1 MLEGGVDRKQ
11 RVGAGKAGDLV
22 QRAVRADREA
32 HLPAPG
38 GGLAV
43 GLEQVPDR

>member
-1 MLEGGVDRKQ
+1 VLEGGVDRQQ
-11 RVGAGKAGDLV
+11 RVSAGEAGDLA

-32 HLPAPG
+32 HLPTPG